1 MAHHHA
7 GHRDHGHAHDH
18 GHGHGHSHGHGHGK
32 GHSYGHDNETRV
44 LIAFALTAGFMLV
57 EVAGG
62 LVSGSLALL
71 ADAAHMLTDAGALAL
86 AWFAFRMARRPA
98 DARRSYGYHRGQ
110 VLAAFVNGGVLVAI
124 VFWIFVEA
132 VQRLHSPV
140 PVEGTLMLAVAAV
153 GLAVNLAAFVVLHGG
168 DRENLNMRGAA
179 AHVLGDLLGSGAA
192 MLGAL
197 VILATGWMPIDPLL
211 SMLVGLLVLRSAW
224 LVVRE
229 STHILLEGTPATIE
243 PHDLR
248 QALMRDVP
256 DLEDVHHIHA
266 WSLTNELPLVTL
278 HAQVCETADTQ
289 AVLTRIKQVLSSRFG
304 IDHST
309 VQVERGRCGD
319 D

>member
-7 GHRDHGHAHDH
+7 GHGATQGHDHAH
-18 GHGHGHSHGHGHGK
+18 GHGHGHGT
-32 GHSYGHDNETRV
+32 DNEKRV
-44 LIAFALTAGFMLV
+44 LAAFVLTAGFMAV

-62 LVSGSLALL
+62 LISGSLALL
-71 ADAAHMLTDAGALAL
+71 ADAAHMLTDAAALAL
-86 AWFAFRMARRPA
+86 AWFAFRIARRPA
-98 DARRSYGYHRGQ
+98 DSKRSYGYHRGQ

-124 VFWIFVEA
+124 VFWIFFEA
-132 VQRLHSPV
+132 IQRLQSPV
-140 PVEGTLMLAVAAV
+140 AVEGTLMLVVAGV
-153 GLAVNLAAFVVLHGG
+153 GLAVNVVAFFVLHGG

-179 AHVLGDLLGSGAA
+179 AHVLGDLLGSAA
-192 MLGAL
+192 AIIGAL
-197 VILATGWMPIDPLL
+197 IILATGWMPIDPLL

-229 STHILLEGTPATIE
+229 SAHILLEGTPAKIE
-243 PHDLR
+243 PRDLR
-248 QALMRDVP
+248 QALMSDIP

-266 WSLTNELPLVTL
+266 WSLTAEMPLVTL
-278 HAQVCETADTQ
+278 HAQVCETADAQ
-289 AVLTRIKQVLSSRFG
+289 AVLRRIKQVLSSRFG